1 MAEMVDRDAEHLRLL
16 TIGYNVLAGMTAFF
30 SLFAL
35 LYVGFGVFMASGAF
49 PINQSANNDPRPVG
63 YILIAIG
70 AAVFIF
76 GMAVAALYFAVGRS
90 LRNRRPEDI
99 LFCNGRHLLH
109 LYSLGHRYR
118 RLYHHRLEPGRGE
131 APIRTE
137 PTRAGWMT
145 RGLATSHYWGQLDMM
160 SAMRL

>member
-1 MAEMVDRDAEHLRLL
+1 MAEMVDRDVEHLRLL

-35 LYVGFGVFMASGAF
+35 LYVGFGVFMASGVF
-49 PINQSANNDPRPVG
+49 PVNQTANNDPRPIG

-90 LRNRRPEDI
+90 LRNRHRRIFCLAMAGLSCVYIPWGTAIGVCTIIVLNRAEVKR
-99 LFCNGRHLLH
+99 LF
-109 LYSLGHRYR
+109 
-118 RLYHHRLEPGRGE
+118 EPNQI
-131 APIRTE
+131 A
-137 PTRAGWMT
+137 
-145 RGLATSHYWGQLDMM
+145 LDG
-160 SAMRL
+160 SASPP